1 MSSKIPNTIL
11 AFCSV
16 MLSLW
21 AIDTAVS
28 YPSAFVLRRENQS
41 EYTSRRGSRISGVYL
56 GGYWQASPSRGD
68 YPEFR
73 GGGLNA
79 GK

>member
-1 MSSKIPNTIL
+1 MLDKIYTLGSVAIAGL
-11 AFCSV
+11 A
-16 MLSLW
+16 
-21 AIDTAVS
+21 INTAVS

-41 EYTSRRGSRISGVYL
+41 DYTSRRGSRISGVYL

>member
-1 MSSKIPNTIL
+1 MLDKIYTFGSL
-11 AFCSV
+11 AIAG
-16 MLSLW
+16 L
-21 AIDTAVS
+21 AINTAVS

-56 GGYWQASPSRGD
+56 GGYWQPSPSRGD